1 MSDVNTILK
10 EMEKLKTYLDRR
22 VTGPVGTDVKDIRQQ
37 LTGGRDSIPG
47 NLQASYP
54 GHDMKR
60 ILTNVVE
67 KDFDNLTLVDMVVL
81 LLLGSEEQLSAVRS
95 RILESD

>member
-1 MSDVNTILK
+1 
-10 EMEKLKTYLDRR
+10 
-22 VTGPVGTDVKDIRQQ
+22 
-37 LTGGRDSIPG
+37 
-47 NLQASYP
+47 
-54 GHDMKR
+54 MKR